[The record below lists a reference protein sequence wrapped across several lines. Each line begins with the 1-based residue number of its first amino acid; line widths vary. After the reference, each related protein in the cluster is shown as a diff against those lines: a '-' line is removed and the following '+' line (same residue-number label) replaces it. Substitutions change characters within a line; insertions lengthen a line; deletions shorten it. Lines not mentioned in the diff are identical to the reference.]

1 MAGASIQ
8 LCGRLV
14 VEVAGRRVEAALP
27 GPQGRLLFAYLV
39 LNRLR
44 PVPRG
49 ELIEA
54 LWWDARDGGLAPLL
68 SKLRRVVPLE
78 GRTSVQL
85 RFPSVF
91 IDVEAAKEA
100 LHRAESAVVREEW
113 SGAWGPARVAL
124 HTATRGLFPEGDA
137 PWLDA
142 AREELVEVLLR
153 AHECVAATGIG
164 LGGAELT
171 SALRSARALVARAPL
186 RESGYRL
193 LMEALDA
200 QGNTAEAMLVHD
212 RLRSTL
218 WDEVGVFPSAEIQ
231 ALHRRLLDANSL

>member
-1 MAGASIQ
+1 LAGVWIQ

-14 VEVAGRRVEAALP
+14 VEIAGRRVDSALP
-27 GPQGRLLFAYLV
+27 GPKGRLLFAYLV

-49 ELIEA
+49 ELVDA
-54 LWWDARDGGLAPLL
+54 LWPNGRDGGLAPLL
-68 SKLRRVVPLE
+68 SKLRKVTPIE
-78 GRTSVQL
+78 GRTAVQL
-85 RFPSVF
+85 RFPADVF
-91 IDVEAAKEA
+91 VDVEAAKEA
-100 LHRAESAVVREEW
+100 LHRAEAAVGRGRWADAW
-113 SGAWGPARVAL
+113 SPARVAL
-124 HTATRGLFPEGDA
+124 HTATRGLFPEGEAD
-137 PWLDA
+137 WLDVI
-142 AREELVEVLLR
+142 RVELDDVLLR
-153 AHECVAATGIG
+153 AHECVAAAGIG

-193 LMEALDA
+193 LMEGLDA

-218 WDEVGVFPSAEIQ
+218 REEVGVSPSAEIQ
-231 ALHRRLLDANSL
+231 ALHRRLLATE